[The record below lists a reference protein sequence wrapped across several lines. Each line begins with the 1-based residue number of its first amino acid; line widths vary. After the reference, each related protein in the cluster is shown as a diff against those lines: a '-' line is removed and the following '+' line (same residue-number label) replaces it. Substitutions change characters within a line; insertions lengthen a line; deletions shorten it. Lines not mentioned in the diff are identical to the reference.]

1 MGKAE
6 YDFDFLHPSVIS
18 CKNLSH
24 RGRTF
29 YREFKGPAWSAFFKQ
44 ERFRAQEVSK
54 SLILSSVAKPRLNHI
69 ISVTFN
75 GIFMLTVVQWIH
87 LFVILLIAVAGGYF
101 PFAKTELTHAHKG
114 FPRGEAFSS
123 GVFLALSLTMLL
135 PAAFQN
141 FQREFPELNYP
152 IGSVIAILAFLGLLA
167 MEHLTQ
173 HAIEREQIKVV
184 NGRLPAR
191 IPLVMTTMIA
201 LPSFFLGTSL
211 GMSDNTQATLIFI
224 AIILHKGT
232 AGFALMLT
240 MVRSTLSRGQ
250 ILLLFSSFALST
262 PLGII
267 IGGFIHNELSP
278 SVSIVKAIVLSLGA
292 GTFLY
297 MGTLHEM
304 KHASLIEHC
313 GKRNCFLA
321 MVAGLFLT
329 ALVRYVMGNSHHF

>member
-1 MGKAE
+1 
-6 YDFDFLHPSVIS
+6 
-18 CKNLSH
+18 
-24 RGRTF
+24 
-29 YREFKGPAWSAFFKQ
+29 
-44 ERFRAQEVSK
+44 
-54 SLILSSVAKPRLNHI
+54 
-69 ISVTFN
+69 
-75 GIFMLTVVQWIH
+75 MLTVIQWIH
-87 LFVILLIAVAGGYF
+87 LFIILLIACAGGYY
-101 PFAKTELTHAHKG
+101 PFVKTEQVHANRG

-135 PAAFQN
+135 PASFHIFQL
-141 FQREFPELNYP
+141 ELPELNYP

-167 MEHLTQ
+167 MEHMTM
-173 HAIEREQIKVV
+173 HSIERQRIKIK
-184 NGRLPAR
+184 NGRLPVR

-232 AGFALMLT
+232 AAFSLMLT
-240 MVRSTLSRGQ
+240 MVRSTLSRRQ
-250 ILLLFSSFALST
+250 IIILFSSFALST

-267 IGGFIHNELSP
+267 FGGFIQSDLSP
-278 SVSIVKAIVLSLGA
+278 SATIVKAIVLSLGA

-313 GKRNCFLA
+313 GKRSCFLA
-321 MVAGLFLT
+321 MLAGLVIT
-329 ALVRYVMGNSHHF
+329 ALVRYLMGNAHHF